1 MKKNLTIGVSYL
13 HAVKKAL
20 LIMKLT
26 FLLLTLAMLQVSA
39 NVNGQAKVS
48 LQSNQEEIARVL
60 ANIEKQSS
68 YRFLYNN
75 ALKAMRQKISINVH
89 DLEIKEALNTVFAGT
104 DLTYKMLDN
113 NLIVVLSTIA
123 TLQDIQITGRVTG
136 DNGEALSGVSITLIG
151 TSRGTAT
158 DNNGQF
164 TITVPQDGT
173 LRISYVGYQN
183 QEVKVNNNSL
193 INIQLKASAVQMDQV
208 VVVGYGSQR
217 KSDVTGAT
225 ATVKGSELAK
235 QPVLTATQA
244 LQGKAAGVQIIS
256 SGQPGVSPAIFIRGT
271 STALAGT
278 AVLYV
283 VDGVLTDDISNINT
297 GDIVTMNILKDASAT
312 AIYGSR
318 GANGVIIITTKRGV
332 AGKPKISY
340 DGNAGIR
347 QAAFLVKMANAA
359 EYANYASSASGLNV
373 QAGAYSTD
381 WYGQILRTA
390 FEQNHNVSLSGG
402 NESATYFLSA
412 GYFTDQG
419 IVIDNIYKRF
429 TIRSNSDFK
438 ISSKVRAGMDVSFSN
453 GHDDRVDITGAYNDA
468 YRAAPIIPS
477 KINGKYGNVSSY
489 QNVGNPVLDI
499 ESKKNPVINNR
510 LQGAAYLEIKPV
522 QWLTFRSS
530 LGGDLQNI
538 NNTTYTYQF
547 KNDTST
553 FIVLGG
559 NQQNNL
565 SILNVEYTKQ
575 FRYVWDNTITFN
587 QRFDKHN
594 LTVLVGTTAEQ
605 VTSNDFAGLKKNV
618 PADPD
623 LWYLSEGDA
632 NTSQIAA
639 DITKIYKYTRN
650 AYLGRI
656 NYSYN
661 DRYLLTATIRA
672 DGTSRFPPQ
681 NRWGYFPSVGLGWII
696 SKESFMESQ
705 TIFDNLKLR
714 GSWGKVGNDNI
725 PADAFTLTVTPN
737 LNYPFAGGVAT
748 PGSAITRIKDPNLK
762 WETTTETDVAI
773 EFGSLHN
780 RLSGEVNYYTK
791 LVGDALINV
800 QIPGVAGDITGRVL
814 TNAASIRNTGV
825 EVSLNWT
832 DKLTP
837 KISYHIGGNVTFNK
851 NEVVG
856 LNGGQPIDDGGVSQS
871 DVTRTDNG
879 HPVGSFYVLKMIGVF
894 QSDAEVANY
903 KNPDGTQIQP
913 GAHAGD
919 LKYQKAPLP
928 GGKSPTGPIDPIQD
942 LQFVGSYQPV
952 AYYGINLGISYEH
965 FDLSIDGY
973 GNAGNQ
979 VYNGKKAFRRSDGGV
994 DNIESYQ
1001 AYARWTA
1008 SNHSETEPAA
1018 NKGLLPNST
1027 YFLESGSFIRINNL
1041 TLGYTLSS
1049 AVLQRIKINNVRI
1062 FATAQNLYTYKK
1074 YSGFTPELPGTS
1086 PTNGGIELN
1095 AYPTTRTY
1103 AMGLNVGF

>member
-1 MKKNLTIGVSYL
+1 MKKNLTIGASYL

-60 ANIEKQSS
+60 ANIEKQSN

-123 TLQDIQITGRVTG
+123 ALQDIQITGRITG
-136 DNGEALSGVSITLIG
+136 ENGEPLSGVSIALVG
-151 TSRGTAT
+151 SNRGTAT

-193 INIQLKASAVQMDQV
+193 INIQLKASAIQMDQV

-256 SGQPGVSPAIFIRGT
+256 NGQPGTSPQIFIRGT
-271 STALAGT
+271 STALGGT

-297 GDIVTMNILKDASAT
+297 ADIVTMNILKDASAT

-359 EYANYASSASGLNV
+359 EYANYASSASGLNIV
-373 QAGAYSTD
+373 AGTTSTD

-402 NESATYFLSA
+402 DEKATYFLSA
-412 GYFTDQG
+412 GYFSDQG
-419 IVIDNIYKRF
+419 IVIDNVYKRF
-429 TIRSNSDFK
+429 VIRSNSDFK
-438 ISSKVRAGMDVSFSN
+438 ISSKVRMGMDVSFSN
-453 GHDDRVDITGAYNDA
+453 GHDDRVDISAAYNDA

-489 QNVGNPVLDI
+489 QNVGNPLLDI

-510 LQGAAYLEIKPV
+510 LEGAAYLEIKPI
-522 QWLTFRSS
+522 QSLTFRSS

-547 KNDTST
+547 KNDTNT
-553 FIVLGG
+553 FITLGG
-559 NQQNNL
+559 NQQNVQSN
-565 SILNVEYTKQ
+565 LNVEYTKL

-605 VTSNDFAGLKKNV
+605 VTSTDFSASKKNV
-618 PADPD
+618 PGDPD

-639 DITKIYKYTRN
+639 DLSKIFKYTRN

-672 DGTSRFPPQ
+672 DATSRFPPQ

-696 SKESFMESQ
+696 TKESFMESQ

-725 PADAFTLTVTPN
+725 PADAFTVTTTPN
-737 LNYPFAGGVAT
+737 LNYPFAGGTAT
-748 PGSAITRIKDPNLK
+748 PGSAITRIRDPNLK
-762 WETTTETDVAI
+762 WENTTETDVAI
-773 EFGSLHN
+773 EFSSLHN
-780 RLSGEVNYYTK
+780 RLSGEVNYYNK
-791 LVGDALINV
+791 LVDNALINV
-800 QIPGVAGDITGRVL
+800 QIPGVAGDITGTVL
-814 TNAASIRNTGV
+814 TNAASIKNTGV
-825 EVSLNWT
+825 EVSLNWA
-832 DKLTP
+832 DKLTN

-856 LNGGQPIDDGGVSQS
+856 LNGGQPISDGDVSQS

-928 GGKSPTGPIDPIQD
+928 GGKSPTGAIDPIKD

-952 AYYGINLGISYEH
+952 AYYGINLGIGYEH

-1041 TLGYTLSS
+1041 TLGYTLASAILQKLRISS
-1049 AVLQRIKINNVRI
+1049 IRIY
-1062 FATAQNLYTYKK
+1062 ATSQNLFTYKK
-1074 YSGFTPELPGTS
+1074 YSGFTPELPGSS
-1086 PTNGGIELN
+1086 PTNGGIELD